1 MNSSDCY
8 CLKMKKA
15 SNSLTNFYDQKLAA
29 SGVTLGQYFTLLNV
43 ATCKR
48 GTIKELA
55 DMAGLDRSTLAR
67 NIKVLIKQ
75 GLVIDAK
82 EDGCRDS
89 KIVLSETGR
98 QTYHQAKKLWE
109 QAQLDIQAYLGE
121 DDEKLD
127 QLLKKLSE
135 IK

>member
-15 SNSLTNFYDQKLAA
+15 SNNLTNFYDHKLAA

-121 DDEKLD
+121 DDEKLN
-127 QLLKKLSE
+127 QLVKKLSE